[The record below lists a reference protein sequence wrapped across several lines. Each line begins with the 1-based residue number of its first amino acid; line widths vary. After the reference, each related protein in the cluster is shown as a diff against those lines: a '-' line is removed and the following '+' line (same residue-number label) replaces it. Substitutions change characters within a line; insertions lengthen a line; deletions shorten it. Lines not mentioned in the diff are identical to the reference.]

1 MTLAHRVPV
10 AKGLCR
16 YEQLQLRKHKAQ
28 KFESVRPELLIG
40 LAPGTMKAIAI
51 KIITVVAFYQ
61 IVWYHAHMQISPSY
75 AVKRILALV
84 PRSRVL
90 GWLSQNLGRPW
101 QDAGTLRR
109 SIGGTRFL
117 SE

>member
-1 MTLAHRVPV
+1 MNSCS
-10 AKGLCR
+10 CR
-16 YEQLQLRKHKAQ
+16 NPKAQ
-28 KFESVRPELLIG
+28 KFESVRPELPIG
-40 LAPGTMKAIAI
+40 HASGMMKAIAV
-51 KIITVVAFYQ
+51 KIITVIAFYK

-75 AVKRILALV
+75 AVKRILPLV

-90 GWLSQNLGRPW
+90 GWLSQNLGRPQ
-101 QDAGTLRR
+101 QDAGALRR

>member
-1 MTLAHRVPV
+1 M
-10 AKGLCR
+10 
-16 YEQLQLRKHKAQ
+16 E
-28 KFESVRPELLIG
+28 
-40 LAPGTMKAIAI
+40 AIAI
-51 KIITVVAFYQ
+51 KIITVIAFCE

-90 GWLSQNLGRPW
+90 GWLSQNLGRS
-101 QDAGTLRR
+101 QHDAGALGR